1 MEAGTETRKMTIVG
15 AKVDAGAGGQ
25 VLGTKK
31 VCPDLGT
38 KKGRPAEAE
47 RESVAQLRERWADA
61 IEKAVADAPP
71 LSQER
76 LDGLAGLFTAK
87 RL

>member
-1 MEAGTETRKMTIVG
+1 MTIVG

-25 VLGTKK
+25 V
-31 VCPDLGT
+31 LGT

-71 LSQER
+71 LSRER